1 MQTRR
6 VEGRSQW
13 FVTVLS
19 GSTTLG
25 YSVTAT
31 RRQRCGPP
39 DSHRYWPSNA
49 TAQPVL
55 MTECRVAGDKTRR
68 AHAIEDII
76 GYS

>member
-1 MQTRR
+1 MQTTH
-6 VEGRSQW
+6 VAGMSQW

-31 RRQRCGPP
+31 RRQRREPP
-39 DSHRYWPSNA
+39 DRHRYWPSNA
-49 TAQPVL
+49 TAQPIP
-55 MTECRVAGDKTRR
+55 MTECRVAGDKTQR

-76 GYS
+76 GCS